1 MKRLLILVIAV
12 SIFVISCNN
21 EKTVK
26 KENKVERK
34 QKEKSVAEIVS
45 PGFEYKMEEV
55 FAKDGNCE
63 KELAD
68 CAHVVI
74 NFPVFSNEN
83 MMNANRIVKNS
94 IADLLGFGDVENTNQ
109 VNLTE
114 SAQAMIKDY
123 QDFKN
128 EFPDSPQVWNFQLKS
143 RINYSD
149 SVKVSLII
157 AAQSYTGG
165 AHGAVNQIYF
175 NFDKNGKLLKI
186 ADLVED
192 VGIFTTIAEQHFRI
206 RERIKEGESY
216 LKAGFEFPN
225 DKFALP
231 ANIGLSKNT
240 FILYYNQYEIA
251 PYSSGPTQLFIS
263 FEELK

>member
-1 MKRLLILVIAV
+1 MKRLLFLLLAV
-12 SIFVISCNN
+12 SITTISCNI
-21 EKTVK
+21 EKSEK
-26 KENKVERK
+26 KEKKVESK
-34 QKEKSVAEIVS
+34 QKEKAATVLVS

-63 KELAD
+63 KELD
-68 CAHVVI
+68 NCAHVVI
-74 NFPVFSNEN
+74 NYPVFSNEK
-83 MMNANRIVKNS
+83 MMNANRIVNHS
-94 IADLLGFGDVENTNQ
+94 IADMLGFGDVENPNQ

-114 SAQAMIKDY
+114 AAQNMIKEY

-149 SVKVSLII
+149 TLKASLII
-157 AAQSYTGG
+157 ASQSYTGG
-165 AHGAVNQIYF
+165 AHGAVNQVYF
-175 NFDKNGKLLKI
+175 NFDKNGNILNIK
-186 ADLVED
+186 DLVED
-192 VGIFTTIAEQHFRI
+192 VGAFTKIAEQHFRLKKK
-206 RERIKEGESY
+206 IKEGESY

-231 ANIGLSKNT
+231 ANIGLSENT

-251 PYSSGPTQLFIS
+251 PYSAGPTQLFIS
-263 FEELK
+263 FDELK

>member
-1 MKRLLILVIAV
+1 
-12 SIFVISCNN
+12 
-21 EKTVK
+21 
-26 KENKVERK
+26 
-34 QKEKSVAEIVS
+34 
-45 PGFEYKMEEV
+45 
-55 FAKDGNCE
+55 
-63 KELAD
+63 
-68 CAHVVI
+68 
-74 NFPVFSNEN
+74 
-83 MMNANRIVKNS
+83 MNANRIVKNS

-216 LKAGFEFPN
+216 LKSGFEFPN